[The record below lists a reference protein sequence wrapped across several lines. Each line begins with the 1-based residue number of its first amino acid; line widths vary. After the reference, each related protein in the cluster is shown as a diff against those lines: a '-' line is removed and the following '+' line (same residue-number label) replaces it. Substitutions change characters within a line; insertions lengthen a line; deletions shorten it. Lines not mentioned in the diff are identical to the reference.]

1 MLVSS
6 KFSDNFEAVDI
17 NNNSYSLLKKEIT
30 MYSTNN
36 TFNSVIAKSKIH
48 FSKYVG
54 LNAGKLKKKL
64 VDPNSL
70 LK

>member
-1 MLVSS
+1 
-6 KFSDNFEAVDI
+6 
-17 NNNSYSLLKKEIT
+17 

-36 TFNSVIAKSKIH
+36 RFNSVIAKSNIH